1 MANNTNYVSAGKPK
15 VGGAV
20 YRAPLGTALPTDAST
35 ELASDYKSLG
45 YISEDGLKNENAPDN
60 EDIKAWG
67 GNIVLSVQT
76 EKIDTFEMTFIESL
90 NIEVLKMIYGDS
102 NVTESNGT
110 IKVAATADEAEE
122 AVYVVD
128 MIMRG
133 GALKRIVIPQGKIS
147 DLGEIE
153 YKDDDAV
160 GYDTTITAM
169 PDDNG
174 TTHYEYIKA
183 A

>member
-45 YISEDGLKNENAPDN
+45 YISEDGLKNENTPDN

-76 EKIDTFEMTFIESL
+76 EKTDTFEMTFIESL

-169 PDDNG
+169 PDESG